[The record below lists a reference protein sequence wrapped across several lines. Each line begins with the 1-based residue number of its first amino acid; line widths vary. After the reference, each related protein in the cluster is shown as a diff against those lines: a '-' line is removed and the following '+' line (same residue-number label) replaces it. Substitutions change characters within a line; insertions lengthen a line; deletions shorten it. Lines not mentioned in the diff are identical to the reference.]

1 MDVSGNYTF
10 DAPQPLVWEAL
21 QDPNVLGA
29 ILPGGKGITQVAEN
43 EYDGVLQIKV
53 GPVQG
58 TFQGHIKL
66 SDITAPVSYN
76 IHVDGKGAPGFVKA
90 TGGLKLE
97 ARGEQTYME
106 YSGSAQIG
114 GKIAS
119 VGQRL
124 IDSSARSIIR
134 QALDALNAYLKV
146 KVAEAP
152 AAPPPL
158 PAAQPAAQ
166 AAPAAGDNP
175 DFDKMSPEEIMKW
188 MESLEK
194 RQGAPVAE
202 AASPEPAAQPASAP
216 TPAAPP
222 KIELGSYKPPSQ
234 MQLMMNVAR
243 DVFNDMVPA
252 QVRPWLIG
260 AVVVILLLL
269 IYAILPK

>member
-1 MDVSGNYTF
+1 MHLPELASVTKGNGNTMDISGSYTF
-10 DAPQPLVWEAL
+10 DAPQSLVWEAL

-29 ILPGGKGITQVAEN
+29 ILPGGQGITLVGEN
-43 EYDGVLQIKV
+43 EYNGVLQIKV

-66 SDITAPVSYN
+66 LDIVAPVSYRLD
-76 IHVDGKGAPGFVKA
+76 VDGKGAPGFVKA
-90 TGGLKLE
+90 NGGLKLE

-134 QALDALNAYLKV
+134 HSLDALNEYLKV
-146 KVAEAP
+146 KAAAASPAP
-152 AAPPPL
+152 V
-158 PAAQPAAQ
+158 
-166 AAPAAGDNP
+166 
-175 DFDKMSPEEIMKW
+175 STPEPVP
-188 MESLEK
+188 
-194 RQGAPVAE
+194 QPVAE
-202 AASPEPAAQPASAP
+202 AATPPAPVG
-216 TPAAPP
+216 TPP
-222 KIELGSYKPPSQ
+222 KIDLGSYKPPSQ
-234 MQLMMNVAR
+234 MQMMMNVAR